1 MNLEKIKNLMSAQ
14 KVTQAELAR
23 VAGTSQA
30 FISFVMDG
38 TKIPSVAV
46 LKRIADRLGVT
57 MDELVRD

>member
-1 MNLEKIKNLMSAQ
+1 MDLEKIKSLMSAQ
-14 KVTQAELAR
+14 KVTQTELAS

-30 FISFVMDG
+30 FISYVMDG
-38 TKIPSVAV
+38 TKMPSVAV

>member
-1 MNLEKIKNLMSAQ
+1 MNLEKIKSLMSAQ
-14 KVTQAELAR
+14 KVTQAELAS

-30 FISFVMDG
+30 FISYVMDG
-38 TKIPSVAV
+38 TKMPSVAV

>member
-1 MNLEKIKNLMSAQ
+1 MNLEKIKSLMSAQ

-23 VAGTSQA
+23 ATGTSQA
-30 FISFVMDG
+30 FISYVMDG
-38 TKIPSVAV
+38 TRMPSVAV

>member
-14 KVTQAELAR
+14 KVTQAELAS

-30 FISFVMDG
+30 FISYVMDG
-38 TKIPSVAV
+38 TKMPSVAV

>member
-14 KVTQAELAR
+14 KVTQAELAS

-30 FISFVMDG
+30 FISYVMDG
-38 TKIPSVAV
+38 TKMPSVAV
-46 LKRIADRLGVT
+46 LKRIADRLGAT

>member
-14 KVTQAELAR
+14 KVTQAS

-30 FISFVMDG
+30 FISYVMDG
-38 TKIPSVAV
+38 TKMPSVAV

>member
-14 KVTQAELAR
+14 KVTQTELAS

-30 FISFVMDG
+30 FISYVMDG

>member
-38 TKIPSVAV
+38 TKMPSVAV

>member
-1 MNLEKIKNLMSAQ
+1 MNFEKIKNLMSAQ
-14 KVTQAELAR
+14 KVTQAELAS

-30 FISFVMDG
+30 FISYVMDG
-38 TKIPSVAV
+38 TKMPSVAV

>member
-1 MNLEKIKNLMSAQ
+1 MNLEKIKSLMSAQ
-14 KVTQAELAR
+14 KVTQAELAS

-30 FISFVMDG
+30 FISFVMNG

>member
-1 MNLEKIKNLMSAQ
+1 MNLEKIKNLMSTQ

-30 FISFVMDG
+30 FISYVMDG
-38 TKIPSVAV
+38 TKMPSVAV

>member
-14 KVTQAELAR
+14 KVTQSELAS
-23 VAGTSQA
+23 VTGTSQA
-30 FISFVMDG
+30 FISYVMDG
-38 TKIPSVAV
+38 TKMPSVAV

>member
-23 VAGTSQA
+23 VAGTSQV
-30 FISFVMDG
+30 FISFVMNG

>member
-14 KVTQAELAR
+14 KVTQAELAS
-23 VAGTSQA
+23 VTGTSQA
-30 FISFVMDG
+30 FISYVMDG
-38 TKIPSVAV
+38 TKMPSVAV

>member
-14 KVTQAELAR
+14 KVTQAELAS
-23 VAGTSQA
+23 ATGTSQA
-30 FISFVMDG
+30 FISYVMDG
-38 TKIPSVAV
+38 TKMPSVAV